1 MGWFVLGTLMIF
13 LVMIN
18 PMKGKSTSPTKIKTS
33 GLIPLFACEKLS
45 MKQTKELGLVHQI
58 LEFCD
63 FLRFTWVNLGQI

>member
-1 MGWFVLGTLMIF
+1 MII

-18 PMKGKSTSPTKIKTS
+18 PMKGKSTSPTKIKAS

-58 LEFCD
+58 FLVN